1 MEETFE
7 VDLSQ
12 FMAAIIEA
20 MGGEVRIPYD
30 SLQSDAKGIA
40 IDFEEDGAILVLSL
54 VEEIPSE

>member
-12 FMAAIIEA
+12 FLAAIIES
-20 MGGEVRIPYD
+20 MGGEVRVPYD
-30 SLQSDAKGIA
+30 TLQSDAKGIA

-54 VEEIPSE
+54 VEEIPS